1 MSRFSSRPP
10 ASNRASWLAGP
21 LGCAAAA
28 GLTGCSLLGG
38 IASGTSGR
46 QSVRP
51 AAATE
56 LTTREM
62 QQVHADPLLP
72 PKPST
77 DVAAHASAAGGH
89 RSATGLPAGTAL
101 GLNPR
106 DPSIAVPPNGGL
118 RFDPPIAL
126 VTAEDAIV
134 RVVLPG
140 STCTGTLIDD
150 DLVLTAH
157 HCVVE
162 RLANGGFSPT
172 LVDARSIQ
180 VELGGDYLA
189 WGRVSAKAV
198 VAPPCGAA
206 GGGGDLAIVVL
217 TRKLVGVPTLPVR
230 LANAPKIGEELDV
243 VGFGRCATS
252 MGIRRMKRS
261 GSAVRALTYETIHLA
276 AAVCPG
282 DSGGP
287 VVTRGSGEVVGVVS
301 LSAMDGDEST
311 RAPSVMARL
320 DAYRAVFAQA
330 RMVADGAAPNELPPL
345 ACP

>member
-1 MSRFSSRPP
+1 MSAFSSAPP
-10 ASNRASWLAGP
+10 SSSRASWLAAS

-38 IASGTSGR
+38 IAPGTSGR

-56 LTTREM
+56 ASTREM
-62 QQVHADPLLP
+62 LQVRTDPLLP
-72 PKPST
+72 PKFSPDST
-77 DVAAHASAAGGH
+77 GHAVSSTNRRTAP
-89 RSATGLPAGTAL
+89 GLPTGTAL
-101 GLNPR
+101 GVDAR
-106 DPSIAVPPNGGL
+106 DPSTAVPTQGGV

-126 VTAEDAIV
+126 ATEEDAIV

-162 RLANGGFSPT
+162 RLADGGFSPT

-230 LANAPKIGEELDV
+230 LASAPRIGEELDV

-276 AAVCPG
+276 ASVCPG

-287 VVTRGSGEVVGVVS
+287 VVTRGAGEVVGVVS